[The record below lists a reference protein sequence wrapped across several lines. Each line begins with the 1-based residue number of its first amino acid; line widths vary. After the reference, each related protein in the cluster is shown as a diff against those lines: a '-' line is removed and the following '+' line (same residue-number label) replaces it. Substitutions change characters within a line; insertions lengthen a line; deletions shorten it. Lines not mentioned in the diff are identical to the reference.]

1 MRRFKFRLQ
10 KLLEVRQLREDALRQ
25 ELARAQE
32 AVRREKAVL
41 EKLRAARGA
50 ALEGLRANVD
60 GALDV
65 QWIAAYHRYL
75 EFLACRIEEQ
85 RAVVDRAVREE
96 ALKREA
102 LIAARRARKVVEK
115 LRERAYARYREEV
128 SRSEQAF
135 LDEVGTM
142 RYARKGGE
150 DLSGDTVFH
159 MPGRGAG
166 DRS

>member
-1 MRRFKFRLQ
+1 MKRFKFRLQ
-10 KLLEVRQLREDALRQ
+10 KLLEVRRLKEDALRQ

-41 EKLRAARGA
+41 ERLTAARGA
-50 ALEGLRANVD
+50 TIDALRANVG

-65 QWIAAYHRYL
+65 QWIAAYHGYL
-75 EFLACRIEEQ
+75 GFLARRIEEQ
-85 RAVVDRAVREE
+85 RAVVDRAAREE
-96 ALKREA
+96 VRKREA

-128 SRSEQAF
+128 SRAEQAF

-150 DLSGDTVFH
+150 DLSGHAVFH
-159 MPGRGAG
+159 MLGRGAG